1 MDPAFWLMS
10 FALLCLQSVVNI
22 LTAVVLYR
30 LVVMQREA
38 MQSYIIGYRDVIPVL
53 FCLPL
58 WLGSLLDI
66 RNMAFM
72 ACLAFT
78 SPAILSFRCIKAMH
92 NTVPRLAYDET
103 NPSLSRFL
111 VYNVA
116 SIQFKYDQK
125 TEKAVPFTRKDAVEK
140 MLQFGRSFLET
151 TLLYLLLLPFDY
163 AIPWARHLW
172 CPRPLVLGKYCE

>member
-1 MDPAFWLMS
+1 MDERQPLFFFRLPAIYVGADEDLGSGGDGGGTTRLGITGMDPAFWLMS

-78 SPAILSFRCIKAMH
+78 SPQFYPF
-92 NTVPRLAYDET
+92 VAYK
-103 NPSLSRFL
+103 
-111 VYNVA
+111 
-116 SIQFKYDQK
+116 QC
-125 TEKAVPFTRKDAVEK
+125 
-140 MLQFGRSFLET
+140 T
-151 TLLYLLLLPFDY
+151 TL
-163 AIPWARHLW
+163 
-172 CPRPLVLGKYCE
+172 